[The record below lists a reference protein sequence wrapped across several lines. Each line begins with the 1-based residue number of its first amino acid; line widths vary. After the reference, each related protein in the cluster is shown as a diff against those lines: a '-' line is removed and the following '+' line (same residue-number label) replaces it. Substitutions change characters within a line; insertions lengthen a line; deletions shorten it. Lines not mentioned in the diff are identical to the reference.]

1 MTPNGEDR
9 AVNKDDMILIS
20 VDDHTVEP
28 PDMFKDHLPKKYV
41 DDAPRLVHNDDG
53 SDTWQ
58 FRDTIIP
65 NVALNAVA
73 GRPKEEYGIEP
84 QGLDEIRPGCYN
96 VDERIKDMN
105 AGGILAS
112 ICFPSFPGFAGRLF
126 ATEDPEF
133 SVALV
138 QAYNDWHIDE
148 WCGAYPARFIPMAI
162 PVIWDAEECA
172 KEVRRVSKKGVH
184 ALTFTENPA
193 AMGYPS
199 FHNEYWKPLWEAL
212 CDTDTVMNV
221 HIGSSGRLAITA
233 PDAPMDVMITLQ
245 PMNIVQAAAD
255 LLWSQP
261 IKDYPDLKVALS
273 EGGTGWIPYFL
284 ERADR
289 TYEMHS
295 TWTHQ
300 NFGGKLPSEVFRE
313 HFLTCF
319 ISDKVGV
326 QLRNMIGIDNIAWEA
341 DYPHSD
347 SMWPGAPE
355 ELWDVLALNNVP
367 DDEIHKMTHENSM
380 RWYSFDPFT
389 HITREQATV
398 GALRKAAEGHD
409 VSIRA
414 RSQHKERG
422 GSSFAHFSVAKGQ
435 RVRKRQPLGGLSTCG
450 SSSSVCRPF
459 QSVAGLAPS
468 TGWV

>member
-1 MTPNGEDR
+1 
-9 AVNKDDMILIS
+9 MILIS

-28 PDMFKDHLPKKYV
+28 PDMFKNHLPKKYA
-41 DDAPRLVHNDDG
+41 DDAPRLVHNADG
-53 SDTWQ
+53 SDCWQ
-58 FRDTIIP
+58 FRDTVIP

-73 GRPKEEYGIEP
+73 GRPKEEYGLEP

-172 KEVRRVSKKGVH
+172 KEVRRVAKKGVH

-199 FHNEYWKPLWEAL
+199 FHNEYWNPLWKAL
-212 CDTDTVMNV
+212 CDTNTVMNV

-255 LLWSQP
+255 LLWSRP
-261 IKDYPDLKVALS
+261 IKEYPDLKVALS

-300 NFGGKLPSEVFRE
+300 DFKGKLPSEIFRE

-326 QLRNMIGIDNIAWEA
+326 ALRNMIGIDNICWEA

-355 ELWDVLALNNVP
+355 ELWDVLSVNNVP
-367 DDEIHKMTHENSM
+367 DDEIKKMAYQNAM
-380 RWYSFDPFT
+380 RWYSFDPFS
-389 HITREQATV
+389 HITEAQATV

-409 VSIRA
+409 VSIKARGHDKDTRA
-414 RSQHKERG
+414 
-422 GSSFAHFSVAKGQ
+422 GSSFADFAANAKA
-435 RVRKRQPLGGLSTCG
+435 L
-450 SSSSVCRPF
+450 
-459 QSVAGLAPS
+459 
-468 TGWV
+468 TGNQD

>member
-1 MTPNGEDR
+1 M
-9 AVNKDDMILIS
+9 NKEDMILIS

-28 PDMFKDHLPKKYV
+28 PDMFKNHLSKKYQ
-41 DDAPRLVHNDDG
+41 DDAPRLVHNSDG
-53 SDTWQ
+53 SDMWK
-58 FRDTIIP
+58 FRDTVIP

-73 GRPKEEYGIEP
+73 GRPKEEYGLEP

-126 ATEDPEF
+126 ATEDAEF

-162 PVIWDAEECA
+162 PVIWDAEACA
-172 KEVRRVSKKGVH
+172 AEVRRVAKKGVH

-199 FHNEYWKPLWEAL
+199 FHNEYWNPLWKAL
-212 CDTDTVMNV
+212 CDTNTVMNV

-255 LLWSQP
+255 LLWSRP
-261 IKDYPDLKVALS
+261 IKEYPDLKIALS

-300 NFGGKLPSEVFRE
+300 NFGDKLPSDVFRD

-326 QLRNMIGIDNIAWEA
+326 ALRNMIGIDNICWEA

-355 ELWDVLALNNVP
+355 ELWDVLSLNNVP
-367 DDEIHKMTHENSM
+367 DDEIKKMTHENAM

-389 HITREQATV
+389 HITPEQATV

-414 RSQHKERG
+414 LSHHKDERS
-422 GSSFAHFSVAKGQ
+422 GSSFADFAASAKE
-435 RVRKRQPLGGLSTCG
+435 L
-450 SSSSVCRPF
+450 
-459 QSVAGLAPS
+459 
-468 TGWV
+468 TGNKD

>member
-1 MTPNGEDR
+1 MTRWGTDAPDGEER
-9 AVNKDDMILIS
+9 SVNKDDMILIS

-28 PDMFKDHLPKKYV
+28 PDMFKNHLPKKYV
-41 DDAPRLVHNDDG
+41 DDAPRLVHNEDG
-53 SDTWQ
+53 SDCWQ

-73 GRPKEEYGIEP
+73 GRPKEEYGLEP

-96 VDERIKDMN
+96 VDERVKDMN

-112 ICFPSFPGFAGRLF
+112 ICFPSFPGFAARLF
-126 ATEDPEF
+126 ATEDRDF
-133 SVALV
+133 SIALV
-138 QAYNDWHIDE
+138 QAYNDWHIED

-172 KEVRRVSKKGVH
+172 KEVRRVAKKGVH

-199 FHNEYWKPLWEAL
+199 FHNEHWKPLWEAL
-212 CDTDTVMNV
+212 VDTDTVMNV

-261 IKDYPDLKVALS
+261 IKDYPDLKIALS

-295 TWTHQ
+295 TWTKQ
-300 NFGGKLPSEVFRE
+300 NFGGKVPSEVFRE

-326 QLRNMIGIDNIAWEA
+326 KLRNMIGIDNICWEA

-355 ELWDVLALNNVP
+355 ELWEVLSENSVP
-367 DDEIHKMTHENSM
+367 DDEINKMSYQNAM
-380 RWYSFDPFT
+380 RWYSFDPFS
-389 HITREQATV
+389 HITPAQATV
-398 GALRKAAEGHD
+398 GSLRKAAEGHD
-409 VSIRA
+409 VSIQALSKHKDA
-414 RSQHKERG
+414 RT
-422 GSSFAHFSVAKGQ
+422 GSSFAEFAASAKN
-435 RVRKRQPLGGLSTCG
+435 L
-450 SSSSVCRPF
+450 
-459 QSVAGLAPS
+459 
-468 TGWV
+468 TGNKD

>member
-1 MTPNGEDR
+1 
-9 AVNKDDMILIS
+9 MILIS
-20 VDDHTVEP
+20 VDDHIVEP
-28 PDMFKDHLPKKYV
+28 PDMFKNHLAKKYI
-41 DDAPRLVHNDDG
+41 DEAPRLVHNPDG

-58 FRDTIIP
+58 FRDIVIP

-73 GRPKEEYGIEP
+73 GRPKEEYGLEP

-96 VDERIKDMN
+96 VDERVKDMN
-105 AGGILAS
+105 AGGILGS

-126 ATEDPEF
+126 VTDDPDF
-133 SVALV
+133 SLALL
-138 QAYNDWHIDE
+138 QAYNDWHIEE
-148 WCGAYPARFIPMAI
+148 WCGAYPARFIPMAL
-162 PVIWDAEECA
+162 PVIWDAEKCA
-172 KEVRRVSKKGVH
+172 EEVRRVAKKGVH

-199 FHNEYWKPLWEAL
+199 FHNEYWNPLWKAL
-212 CDTDTVMNV
+212 CDTNTVMNV

-255 LLWSQP
+255 LLWSKP
-261 IKDYPDLKVALS
+261 IKEYPDLKIGLS

-289 TYEMHS
+289 TFEMHA

-300 NFGGKLPSEVFRE
+300 DFGGKLPSEVFRE

-319 ISDKVGV
+319 ISDHVGV
-326 QLRNMIGIDNIAWEA
+326 KLRNEVGIDNIAWEA

-347 SMWPGAPE
+347 SMWTGAPE
-355 ELWDVLALNNVP
+355 QLHDVLTEHNVP
-367 DDEIHKMTHENSM
+367 DDDINKMTYENAM
-380 RWYSFDPFT
+380 RWYSFDPFS

-414 RSQHKERG
+414 LSQHKKAG
-422 GSSFAHFSVAKGQ
+422 TSFADFAASAKE
-435 RVRKRQPLGGLSTCG
+435 L
-450 SSSSVCRPF
+450 
-459 QSVAGLAPS
+459 
-468 TGWV
+468 TGAQD

>member
-1 MTPNGEDR
+1 
-9 AVNKDDMILIS
+9 MILIS

-28 PDMFKDHLPKKYV
+28 PDMFKNHLSKKYI
-41 DDAPRLVHNDDG
+41 DDAPRLVHNEDG

-73 GRPKEEYGIEP
+73 GRPKEEYGLEP

-126 ATEDPEF
+126 ATEDHDF
-133 SVALV
+133 SIALV
-138 QAYNDWHIDE
+138 QAYNDWHIEE

-172 KEVRRVSKKGVH
+172 KEVRRVAKKGVH

-199 FHNEYWKPLWEAL
+199 FHNDYWKPLWDAL
-212 CDTDTVMNV
+212 CDTNTVMNV

-255 LLWSQP
+255 LLWSKP
-261 IKDYPDLKVALS
+261 IKEYPDLKIALS

-300 NFGGKLPSEVFRE
+300 DFKGKLPSEVFRE

-326 QLRNMIGIDNIAWEA
+326 ALRNEIGIDNICWEA

-355 ELWDVLALNNVP
+355 ELWDVLSLNNVP
-367 DDEIHKMTHENSM
+367 DDEINKMSYQNAM
-380 RWYSFDPFT
+380 RWYSFDPFS
-389 HITREQATV
+389 HISEAQATV

-414 RSQHKERG
+414 LSKHEHGGPNFADWAASAKE
-422 GSSFAHFSVAKGQ
+422 
-435 RVRKRQPLGGLSTCG
+435 L
-450 SSSSVCRPF
+450 
-459 QSVAGLAPS
+459 
-468 TGWV
+468 TGNKD

>member
-1 MTPNGEDR
+1 MERGT
-9 AVNKDDMILIS
+9 AMNKEDMILIS
-20 VDDHTVEP
+20 VDDHIVEP
-28 PDMFKDHLPKKYV
+28 PNMFKDHLSKKYLE
-41 DDAPRLVHNDDG
+41 DAPRLVHNPDG
-53 SDTWQ
+53 SDMWK
-58 FRDTIIP
+58 FRDTVIP

-73 GRPKEEYGIEP
+73 GRPKEEYGLEP

-96 VDERIKDMN
+96 VDERVKDMN
-105 AGGILAS
+105 AGGILGS

-133 SVALV
+133 SLALV
-138 QAYNDWHIDE
+138 QAYNDWHIEE

-162 PVIWDAEECA
+162 PVIWDAELCA
-172 KEVRRVSKKGVH
+172 EEVRRVSKKGVH

-199 FHNEYWKPLWEAL
+199 FHSEYWNPLFEAL
-212 CDTDTVMNV
+212 CDTNTVMNI

-255 LLWSQP
+255 LLWSRP
-261 IKDYPDLKVALS
+261 IKEYPDLKVALS

-300 NFGGKLPSEVFRE
+300 NFGDKLPSDVFRD

-326 QLRNMIGIDNIAWEA
+326 QLRNMIGIDNICWEA

-355 ELWDVLALNNVP
+355 ELWDVLSVNNVS
-367 DDEIHKMTHENSM
+367 DDEITKMTHENAM

-409 VSIRA
+409 VSIQALSHHKDTRA
-414 RSQHKERG
+414 
-422 GSSFAHFSVAKGQ
+422 GSSFADFAANAKE
-435 RVRKRQPLGGLSTCG
+435 L
-450 SSSSVCRPF
+450 
-459 QSVAGLAPS
+459 
-468 TGWV
+468 TGNRD

>member
-1 MTPNGEDR
+1 M
-9 AVNKDDMILIS
+9 NKEDMILIS
-20 VDDHTVEP
+20 VDDHIVEP
-28 PDMFKDHLPKKYV
+28 PDMFKNHLAKKYI
-41 DDAPRLVHNDDG
+41 DEAPRLVHNPDG

-58 FRDTIIP
+58 FRDIVIP

-73 GRPKEEYGIEP
+73 GRPKEEYGLEP

-96 VDERIKDMN
+96 VDERVKDMN
-105 AGGILAS
+105 AGGILGS

-126 ATEDPEF
+126 VTDDPDF
-133 SVALV
+133 SLALL
-138 QAYNDWHIDE
+138 QAYNDWHIEE
-148 WCGAYPARFIPMAI
+148 WCGAYPARFIPMAL
-162 PVIWDAEECA
+162 PVIWDAEKCA
-172 KEVRRVSKKGVH
+172 EEVRRVAKKGVH

-199 FHNEYWKPLWEAL
+199 FHNEYWNPLWKAL
-212 CDTDTVMNV
+212 CDTNTVMNV

-255 LLWSQP
+255 LLWSKP
-261 IKDYPDLKVALS
+261 IKEYPDLKIGLS

-289 TYEMHS
+289 TFEMHS

-300 NFGGKLPSEVFRE
+300 DFGGKLPSEVFRE

-319 ISDKVGV
+319 ISDHVGV
-326 QLRNMIGIDNIAWEA
+326 KLRNEVGIDNIAWEA

-355 ELWDVLALNNVP
+355 QLHDVLTEHNVP
-367 DDEIHKMTHENSM
+367 DDDINKMTYENAM
-380 RWYSFDPFT
+380 RWYSFDPFS

-414 RSQHKERG
+414 LSQHKKAG
-422 GSSFAHFSVAKGQ
+422 TSFADFAASAKE
-435 RVRKRQPLGGLSTCG
+435 L
-450 SSSSVCRPF
+450 
-459 QSVAGLAPS
+459 
-468 TGWV
+468 TGAQD

>member
-1 MTPNGEDR
+1 
-9 AVNKDDMILIS
+9 VNKDDMILIS

-28 PDMFKDHLPKKYV
+28 PDMFKNHLPKKYA

-58 FRDTIIP
+58 FRDTVIP

-73 GRPKEEYGIEP
+73 GRPKEEYGLEP

-96 VDERIKDMN
+96 VDERVKDMN

-112 ICFPSFPGFAGRLF
+112 ICFPSFPGFAARLF
-126 ATEDPEF
+126 ATEDTEF

-172 KEVRRVSKKGVH
+172 KEVRRVAKKGVH

-199 FHNEYWKPLWEAL
+199 FHNEYWNPLWEAL

-255 LLWSQP
+255 LLWSKP
-261 IKDYPDLKVALS
+261 IKQYPNLKVALS

-300 NFGGKLPSEVFRE
+300 DFGGKLPSEVFRE

-326 QLRNMIGIDNIAWEA
+326 ALRNMIGIDNICWEA

-355 ELWDVLALNNVP
+355 ELWEVLSANSVP
-367 DDEIHKMTHENSM
+367 VDEIKKMSYENAM
-380 RWYSFDPFT
+380 RWYSFDPFS
-389 HITREQATV
+389 HITPAQATV
-398 GALRKAAEGHD
+398 GSLRKAAEGHD

-414 RSQHKERG
+414 LSHHKDSRSG
-422 GSSFAHFSVAKGQ
+422 PSFAEFAASAKN
-435 RVRKRQPLGGLSTCG
+435 L
-450 SSSSVCRPF
+450 
-459 QSVAGLAPS
+459 
-468 TGWV
+468 TGNKD

>member
-1 MTPNGEDR
+1 
-9 AVNKDDMILIS
+9 VNKDDMILIS

-28 PDMFKDHLPKKYV
+28 PDMFKNHLPKKYA
-41 DDAPRLVHNDDG
+41 DDAPRLVHNADG
-53 SDTWQ
+53 SDCWQ
-58 FRDTIIP
+58 FRDTVIP

-73 GRPKEEYGIEP
+73 GRPKEEYGLEP

-138 QAYNDWHIDE
+138 QAYNDWHIED

-172 KEVRRVSKKGVH
+172 KEVRRVAKKGVH

-199 FHNEYWKPLWEAL
+199 FHNEYWNPLWKAL
-212 CDTDTVMNV
+212 CDTNTVMNV

-255 LLWSQP
+255 LLWSKP
-261 IKDYPDLKVALS
+261 IKEYPDLKVALS

-300 NFGGKLPSEVFRE
+300 DFKGKLPSEVFRE

-326 QLRNMIGIDNIAWEA
+326 ALRNMIGIDNICWEA

-355 ELWDVLALNNVP
+355 ELWDVLSLNNVP
-367 DDEIHKMTHENSM
+367 DDEIKKMAYQNAM
-380 RWYSFDPFT
+380 RWYSFDPFS
-389 HITREQATV
+389 HITEAQATV

-414 RSQHKERG
+414 LSHHKDARS
-422 GSSFAHFSVAKGQ
+422 GSSFAEFAASAKN
-435 RVRKRQPLGGLSTCG
+435 L
-450 SSSSVCRPF
+450 
-459 QSVAGLAPS
+459 
-468 TGWV
+468 TGNKD